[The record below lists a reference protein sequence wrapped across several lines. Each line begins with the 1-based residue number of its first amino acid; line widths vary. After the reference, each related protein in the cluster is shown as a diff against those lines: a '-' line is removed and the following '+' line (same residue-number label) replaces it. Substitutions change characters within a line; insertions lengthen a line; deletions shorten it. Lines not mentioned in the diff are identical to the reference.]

1 MSPKKPQADTA
12 WIEILRAACTAGSQR
27 EMARKI
33 GYSVTVVSQVLGG
46 TYKGDLAR
54 VKAAVEGALMQTEVE
69 CPVCGVIPRQRCVEH
84 QRKPFMHTSPM
95 RVALFKACRGGCTN
109 ALTNSNSAKGIARSA
124 QPEVAPNTGS
134 RDGVSP
140 FRAQTRPT
148 GPRKGLSRSN
158 KDEVRS

>member
-1 MSPKKPQADTA
+1 MSPKKPHADTA

-69 CPVCGVIPRQRCVEH
+69 CPVVGIIPRQRCVEH

-95 RVALFKACRGGCTN
+95 RVALYKACRGGCAN
-109 ALTNSNSAKGIARSA
+109 ALSSNSAKPSARSA
-124 QPEVAPNTGS
+124 QPEVAQNTGS
-134 RDGVSP
+134 RDGVSTP
-140 FRAQTRPT
+140 RAQTRPT
-148 GPRKGLSRSN
+148 GPRKGLSPSDKN
-158 KDEVRS
+158 EVQS